1 MPLLHDASQGPITPR
16 LALPI
21 LIVGLTAVFIAHKK
35 SLGTDDIKVSAQW
48 LPGYAIEKADGTA
61 GHGKMP
67 EVRAS
72 LTTRSGQTLVGTQD
86 GLYQLRGDKFV
97 PVQALDGVPVRGLT
111 ESAFGLVAAAKNGI
125 WVNTGGDWQRAM
137 KGDAWNAS
145 TRADGTV
152 VVAMKDDGLLLSRD
166 GRTWEPD
173 AALVTALAALPMQAE
188 EKPMTLGKLV
198 MDLHTGKAFLG
209 KSAEWIWIDLVGLA
223 MSLLALTGVY
233 MWWRGEKRKAAA
245 AAAALQTQ
253 PVGATT
259 SAAATTTA
267 TA

>member
-1 MPLLHDASQGPITPR
+1 MKLNFNARSWHIWASII

-48 LPGYAIEKADGTA
+48 LPGYAAEKAGSQA
-61 GHGKMP
+61 KMP

-72 LTTRSGQTLVGTQD
+72 LTTRNGQTLVGTQD
-86 GLYQLRGDKFV
+86 GLYQLQGDKFE
-97 PVQALDGVPVRGLT
+97 PVKALDGVQVRGLA
-111 ESAFGLVAAAKNGI
+111 ESAFGLVATAKNGI
-125 WVNTGGDWQRAM
+125 WVNAGGEWKRAM

-173 AALVTALAALPMQAE
+173 AALVTALAALPQQIE

-245 AAAALQTQ
+245 AAAATLNAR
-253 PVGATT
+253 PSA
-259 SAAATTTA
+259 SAASTTTA